1 MIIYT
6 CIRTIRT
13 FEPWEASE
21 SFEQFEQFGSLDDI
35 PLAKKPDDCAAAVR
49 KIRRIYPNDSDDAN
63 DFE

>member
-6 CIRTIRT
+6 NIRTIRT
-13 FEPWEASE
+13 FEPCEASE
-21 SFEQFEQFGSLDDI
+21 SFEPFEQFGPVDNK

-49 KIRRIYPNDSDDAN
+49 EIRRIYPNYSDDAN